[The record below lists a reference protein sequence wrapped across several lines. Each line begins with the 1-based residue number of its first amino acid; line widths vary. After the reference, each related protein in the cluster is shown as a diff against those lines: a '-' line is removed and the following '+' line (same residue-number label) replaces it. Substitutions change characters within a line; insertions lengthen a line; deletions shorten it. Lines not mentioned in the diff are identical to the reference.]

1 MGRMTRANISIDK
14 NIFDSYSVQVSG
26 KGKTL
31 YTSTNEWL
39 ETASKIL
46 AEGGDAKDIL
56 RLWSSYSVLK
66 QVDVITLPSDF
77 VDELI
82 GKLYEADK
90 GGILKMF
97 GSLGS
102 SLVGLLKIAAP
113 DIEQLTVL
121 AKDFVMLIPVKR
133 LEMVKTDNNSIE
145 MNIVGAGK
153 KLSSTECSFEF
164 VKAILNG
171 YGYVVSSH
179 DVSVGA
185 IRLRANKHSA

>member
-1 MGRMTRANISIDK
+1 MARANISIDK
-14 NIFDSYSVQVSG
+14 SIFNTYSAQVSR

-39 ETASKIL
+39 EAASEIL
-46 AEGGDAKDIL
+46 AEGGDAVDVL
-56 RLWSSYSVLK
+56 RLWRSYSVLK
-66 QVDVITLPSDF
+66 EVDIITLPSDF
-77 VDELI
+77 VDDLI
-82 GKLYEADK
+82 GNLYEADE

-97 GSLGS
+97 SNLGS

-113 DIEQLTVL
+113 DIEQLAVL
-121 AKDFVMLIPVKR
+121 ANDFVMLIPVKR
-133 LEMVKTDNNSIE
+133 FEIIKTDSNSIE

-171 YGYVVSSH
+171 YGYIVSSH

-185 IRLRANKHSA
+185 IRLRANKRSV

>member
-1 MGRMTRANISIDK
+1 MARANISIDK
-14 NIFDSYSVQVSG
+14 DVFSSYSAQVSR

-39 ETASKIL
+39 ETASEIL
-46 AEGGDAKDIL
+46 AEGGDAGDLL
-56 RLWSSYSVLK
+56 RLWRSYSVLK
-66 QVDVITLPSDF
+66 EVDIITLPSDF
-77 VDELI
+77 VDDLI
-82 GKLYEADK
+82 GNLYEADK
-90 GGILKMF
+90 DAILKMF
-97 GSLGS
+97 STLGS

-113 DIEQLTVL
+113 DIEQLAAL

-133 LEMVKTDNNSIE
+133 LEIIKKDGDSVE

-185 IRLRANKHSA
+185 IRLRAGRRGA

>member
-1 MGRMTRANISIDK
+1 MTRANISMDK
-14 NIFDSYSVQVSG
+14 RIYDSYSTQVSR

-39 ETASKIL
+39 ETASEVL
-46 AEGGDAKDIL
+46 AGGADADDIL
-56 RLWSSYSVLK
+56 RLWRSYAVLK
-66 QVDVITLPSDF
+66 EVDVITLPSDF
-77 VDELI
+77 VDDLI
-82 GKLYEADK
+82 GMLYKADK
-90 GGILKMF
+90 NGILKMF
-97 GSLGS
+97 GNLGS

-113 DIEQLTVL
+113 DIEQLADL

-133 LEMVKTDNNSIE
+133 LEMIKTDSDSIE

-153 KLSSTECSFEF
+153 RLSSTECSFEF

-171 YGYVVSSH
+171 YGYAVTSH

-185 IRLRANKHSA
+185 IRLRANKRSA